1 MQKALGLTEAKVKN
15 ISKIFDDRLRRSQPI
30 WEQFE
35 KEREDLNKLTAEQ
48 KITVEMYAIEVRKVE
63 ALRTMLS
70 ESRLVMLYRIYR
82 ELTPE
87 QYQKLQEIRDKRFS
101 GRGRGTGPRH

>member
-1 MQKALGLTEAKVKN
+1 MQKEL
-15 ISKIFDDRLRRSQPI
+15 
-30 WEQFE
+30 EQL
-35 KEREDLNKLTAEQ
+35 DQLTAEQ
-48 KITVEMYAIEVRKVE
+48 KISVEMYAIEVRKAE

-70 ESRLVMLYRIYR
+70 ESRLVMLYRMYR

-87 QYQKLQEIRDKRFS
+87 QYKKLQEIRDKMRSS